1 MARERWP
8 WSDWRMALLVVLL
21 GAGALDGWAQSGRR
35 PQGQAPPPI
44 LRLTTLE
51 VAVPL
56 LATDANGRFVDDLQP
71 HEVLVLEEGESRPVA
86 SLKREPAHLLLLLDG
101 ANEFGTFKNGPT
113 RRYRGEDRPIWEK
126 PAPESSQLARPTAHS
141 FTVSLLAQL
150 SPLDEVAVIQ
160 YADRVRLLQDWTR
173 DHAQVRRALEAGYR
187 VGLRSSFYD
196 ALQLAAVKLAEKREG
211 RRTLVLLSDGVDT
224 ASKVGPDRAIR
235 ALEAAQ
241 ATVFVVG
248 WAAALRREI
257 ELAVDWMRTHEAFT
271 SNSARRLGE
280 LRSYLGDLERQGQE
294 LRLLAEQTG
303 GVFHLPANHEE
314 VLATAR
320 PLAQE
325 IGAQYSLTFIT
336 EPRPSDEARRRIEVL
351 PARPGL
357 SVYSRR
363 RILAPDPD
371 RGREP

>member
-1 MARERWP
+1 MAREGWP
-8 WSDWRMALLVVLL
+8 WSGWRVALLAVLL
-21 GAGALDGWAQSGRR
+21 GGGMLEAQAQSGRR
-35 PQGQAPPPI
+35 PQGQSPPPI

-51 VAVPL
+51 VVVPL
-56 LATDANGRFVDDLQP
+56 LAYDAEGRLVDDLQP
-71 HEVLVLEEGESRPVA
+71 HQVLVLEEGESRPVA

-113 RRYRGEDRPIWEK
+113 QRYRGKERPIWEK
-126 PAPESSQLARPTAHS
+126 RPAEASQLARPTSHTFA
-141 FTVSLLAQL
+141 VELLAQL

-160 YADRVRLLQDWTR
+160 YSDRVRLLQDWTR
-173 DHAQVRRALEAGYR
+173 DHAQAKRALESGYR
-187 VGLRSSFYD
+187 IGLRSTLHD
-196 ALQLAAVKLAEKREG
+196 ALHLAAEKLATKREG
-211 RRTLVLLSDGVDT
+211 RRLVVLLSDGIDS
-224 ASKVGPDRAIR
+224 ASKVGRERALR

-257 ELAVDWMRTHEAFT
+257 ELAVDWTRTHEAFNT
-271 SNSARRLGE
+271 NSARRIGE
-280 LRSYLGDLERQGQE
+280 LRRYLGDLEREGHE
-294 LRLLAEQTG
+294 LRLVAEQTG
-303 GVFHLPANHEE
+303 GVYHSPANHEE
-314 VLATAR
+314 LLATAA
-320 PLAQE
+320 PLARE

-336 EPRPSDEARRRIEVL
+336 EPRPGDESRRRIEVL

-357 SVYSRR
+357 SVQSRR

>member
-1 MARERWP
+1 
-8 WSDWRMALLVVLL
+8 MALLVVLL

-35 PQGQAPPPI
+35 PQGQSPPPI

-141 FTVSLLAQL
+141 FAVSLLAQL

-224 ASKVGPDRAIR
+224 ASKAGPDRAIR

-303 GVFHLPANHEE
+303 GVFHLPANHAE

>member
-1 MARERWP
+1 MAREGWP
-8 WSDWRMALLVVLL
+8 WSDWRVALLVVLL
-21 GAGALDGWAQSGRR
+21 GGGMLDAQAQSGRR
-35 PQGQAPPPI
+35 PQGQSPAPI

-51 VAVPL
+51 VVVPL
-56 LATDANGRFVDDLQP
+56 LAYDADGRLVDDLQP
-71 HEVLVLEEGESRPVA
+71 HQVLVLEEGESRPVA

-113 RRYRGEDRPIWEK
+113 QRYRGKEGPIWEK
-126 PAPESSQLARPTAHS
+126 RPAEASQLARPTSHTFA
-141 FTVSLLAQL
+141 VELLAQL

-160 YADRVRLLQDWTR
+160 YSDRVRLLQDWTR
-173 DHAQVRRALEAGYR
+173 DHAQAKRALESGYR
-187 VGLRSSFYD
+187 IGLRSTLHD
-196 ALQLAAVKLAEKREG
+196 ALHLAAEKLATKREG
-211 RRTLVLLSDGVDT
+211 RRLVVLLSDGIDS
-224 ASKVGPDRAIR
+224 ASKVGRERALR

-257 ELAVDWMRTHEAFT
+257 ELAVDWMRTHEAFNT
-271 SNSARRLGE
+271 NSARRIGE
-280 LRSYLGDLERQGQE
+280 LRRYLGDLEREGHE
-294 LRLLAEQTG
+294 LRLVAEQTG
-303 GVFHLPANHEE
+303 GVYHSPANHEE
-314 VLATAR
+314 LLATAA
-320 PLAQE
+320 PLARE

-336 EPRPSDEARRRIEVL
+336 EPRPGDESRRRIEVL

-357 SVYSRR
+357 SVQSRR